1 MAVQEAHGCRGLDS
15 PLPTS
20 GNTSLDMSTT
30 VIKDTESKE
39 QLDNPGDD
47 FAPKARKPY
56 TISKQRER
64 WTEEEHNKFL
74 EALKLYGRAWRRI
87 EEHVG
92 TKTAVQIRSHAQKFF
107 SKVARETNIGDGN
120 SMKWIEIPPPRPKRR
135 PMHPYPRKMVYQ
147 AKTEISIPEKFSN
160 AMEQENQSPTSVLS
174 GICSDSSVSSEV
186 PKLVL
191 EDVVMSLLPEREN
204 DDSSTDERIDIMELG
219 LSSRNSTSAVEDSN
233 ESPTQKSLKLFGKT
247 LLIMDP
253 NRPSDPVPK
262 TCKLELFSDKSEENC
277 STQWGVL
284 PVNLTNG
291 DCIWGVFTHPNSFP
305 WLTLCSN
312 NAFGPNPEVHS
323 PTPIR
328 ARSLCDNN
336 NNKENPGDNE
346 KEGSFTGSCTTNFNL
361 PDEPFAFEQKGEGK
375 SFSSHK
381 SRKKRISG
389 FMPYKRCSAEQH
401 STLLLAESGEERE
414 TRRVRLCL

>member
-1 MAVQEAHGCRGLDS
+1 MISATMAVQEAHGCRGLDS

-30 VIKDTESKE
+30 VIKDTQSKE

-47 FAPKARKPY
+47 FSPKARKPY
-56 TISKQRER
+56 TITKQRER

-107 SKVARETNIGDGN
+107 AKVARETNIGDGN
-120 SMKWIEIPPPRPKRR
+120 SMKPIEIPPPRPKRK

-160 AMEQENQSPTSVLS
+160 AMEQENELPTSVLS
-174 GICSDSSVSSEV
+174 GIGSDSSDVADSNRSSVSSEV

-191 EDVVMSLLPEREN
+191 ENE
-204 DDSSTDERIDIMELG
+204 DSSTDERIDMELG
-219 LSSRNSTSAVEDSN
+219 LSN
-233 ESPTQKSLKLFGKT
+233 ESPTQQSLKLFGKT

-253 NRPSDPVPK
+253 NPVPK

-291 DCIWGVFTHPNSFP
+291 DCIWGVFTHANSFP

-312 NAFGPNPEVHS
+312 NAFGPNPELHS

-336 NNKENPGDNE
+336 NNNNKENPSDNE
-346 KEGSFTGSCTTNFNL
+346 KEGSLTGSSTTDL
-361 PDEPFAFEQKGEGK
+361 LEEPFAFEQKGDLK

-401 STLLLAESGEERE
+401 STLLMAECGEERE
-414 TRRVRLCL
+414 TQSVRLCL